1 MKLNNLVP
9 MLFLT
14 ATFTECILA
23 SFETMIGVN
32 ITHMDWPSPTE
43 LSTRRVGIYAHSSER
58 PTQNMFKVIK
68 KTFNVTSYL
77 PKKSIVYSNI
87 RRRVIILSQQIGNY
101 FDADDH
107 IYHNEVIVIHDQLSK
122 VEKGTYTTFFLDPD
136 HNDDFNINVLCA
148 TSGVGNVGLDSTQ
161 IRSVLRMDL
170 PPSPLD
176 FVQEIGRA
184 GRVISP
190 DPDNFSYILYF
201 SLENFIYI
209 FERCMNPEQSYHD
222 ESFRLEEVDHLY
234 AMASIVVLSKQCYYV
249 ASKFIFGNPYSVNA
263 DMAPQECGICPY
275 CRNEILFPSLNRS
288 GVENVFFNAPIEIKK
303 VVFTLTIARILQIN
317 FHCVLLSSSSALLTS
332 SLKPKLL

>member
-1 MKLNNLVP
+1 
-9 MLFLT
+9 
-14 ATFTECILA
+14 
-23 SFETMIGVN
+23 
-32 ITHMDWPSPTE
+32 
-43 LSTRRVGIYAHSSER
+43 
-58 PTQNMFKVIK
+58 MFKVIK
-68 KTFNVTSYL
+68 KTFNVTSSL

-87 RRRVIILSQQIGNY
+87 RWRVIELSQQIGNY

-107 IYHNEVIVIHDQLSK
+107 IYRNEVIVIHDQLSK

-148 TSGVGNVGLDSTQ
+148 TSGVGNVGLDSPQ
-161 IRSVLRMDL
+161 IRNVLRMDL
-170 PPSPLD
+170 PPRDWSS
-176 FVQEIGRA
+176 

-201 SLENFIYI
+201 SLENFISI

-222 ESFRLEEVDHLY
+222 ESFQLKEVDNLY

-249 ASKFIFGNPYSVNA
+249 ASEFIFGNPYSVNA

-288 GVENVFFNAPIEIKK
+288 GVENVFFN
-303 VVFTLTIARILQIN
+303 VFIQAEMT
-317 FHCVLLSSSSALLTS
+317 
-332 SLKPKLL
+332 KLLQKTFAHGP